1 MKFSNIKMSSPSLPI
16 VSQWLKLAFGVKRA
30 LGILL
35 AFKINGSSGVLICNV
50 APYGAVRGQVTSP
63 FSDWPAQKIRSANQT
78 MSYDHASA
86 TCVVLCSLDNRSALM
101 LWRIK
106 RWFFDVPSNST
117 TRL

>member
-30 LGILL
+30 LAILL
-35 AFKINGSSGVLICNV
+35 VFIKNGSSGVLICNV
-50 APYGAVRGQVTSP
+50 APYVAIRGQVTSP
-63 FSDWPAQKIRSANQT
+63 FSDWPAQKIRPANHT
-78 MSYDHASA
+78 MSYDHVSA
-86 TCVVLCSLDNRSALM
+86 CVVLCSLDNRSALM

-106 RWFFDVPSNST
+106 RRFFDVPSNSI